1 MTIALL
7 CPTRARPE
15 QFKRMCGSAVN
26 TAQIQDYVKIYAGFT
41 EGDETLSD
49 YNGRHLFDECIY
61 PDGMPT
67 AFKWNLLAEEA
78 MKDKNNKLFMLC
90 ADDTVFSTPLW
101 DKALL
106 DHYNALENK
115 IHVYHL
121 RDSRNPEGTPH
132 PIVTREY
139 IEAMG
144 YFLPPIF
151 LHWFVDTWTV
161 EIAKSV
167 GCFTHMKDYLLVHDK
182 PSDKGQAD
190 ETHNKIRNMG
200 WRERDGW
207 VEEKCRHFLEV
218 EKKRL
223 KEIIINN
230 MSMEQRKRL
239 GVKAW

>member
-7 CPTRARPE
+7 CPTRARPD
-15 QFKRMCGSAVN
+15 QLKRMITSALA
-26 TAQIQDYVKIYAGFT
+26 TATERVDIYVGISEEDRALYA
-41 EGDETLSD
+41 L
-49 YNGRHLFDECIY
+49 NGCRPYSF

-67 AFKWNLLAEEA
+67 AHKWNMLAYYA
-78 MKDKNNKLFMLC
+78 GMQGASLFMLC
-90 ADDTVFSTPLW
+90 ADDVVFSTPCW

-121 RDSRNPEGTPH
+121 RDSRNENGTPH

-144 YFLPPIF
+144 YFLPPLF

-161 EIAKSV
+161 EIAKANN
-167 GCFTHMKDYLLVHDK
+167 CFTHLKDYQLLHDK
-182 PSDKGQAD
+182 PSDRGQAD
-190 ETHNKIRNMG
+190 ETHNKIRHMG
-200 WRERDGW
+200 WHDRDKW
-207 VEEKCRHFLEV
+207 VHEHCGHFLEF

-223 KEIIINN
+223 GKAIAQS
-230 MSMEQRKRL
+230 MSMEERRNAKFK
-239 GVKAW
+239 GVFTA